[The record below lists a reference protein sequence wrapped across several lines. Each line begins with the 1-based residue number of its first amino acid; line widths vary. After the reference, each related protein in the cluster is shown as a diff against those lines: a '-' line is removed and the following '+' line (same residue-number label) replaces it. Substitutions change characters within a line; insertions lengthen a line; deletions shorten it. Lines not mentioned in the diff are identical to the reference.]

1 VRWLDIGLRAV
12 AGQERDS
19 LSLATDLDACRL
31 DGGTNVKTRERS
43 AAGGGGGR
51 QSVPAPT
58 LGAPL
63 GGERLP
69 VAPRERKPA
78 LAALAVLLI
87 LVGALGATVMV
98 MRAGDKVSVVVVTQ
112 DVPAG
117 DKIPETAIKEVMM
130 SDISDNQ
137 VHLIRWGQRNDL
149 TNNYQ
154 AATNIMAGSVLS
166 ESMITAKG
174 DAVPPGKSIVGLSL
188 KDGQFPDNLDTGSI
202 VAAYRV
208 GTDAATSQSD
218 TSDSGGS
225 AGTSTLI
232 SGHLTVRSAVGSD
245 GLGSGTT
252 LVNVIVDSADA
263 GALAVAASANEVALV
278 LVPTSSG

>member
-1 VRWLDIGLRAV
+1 MPAQRGH
-12 AGQERDS
+12 
-19 LSLATDLDACRL
+19 
-31 DGGTNVKTRERS
+31 NVKTRERS

-58 LGAPL
+58 LGAPV

-98 MRAGDKVSVVVVTQ
+98 MRAGDKISVVVVTQ

-117 DKIPETAIKEVMM
+117 EKVTDSAIKEVMM
-130 SDISDNQ
+130 SDISDKDLT
-137 VHLIRWGQRNDL
+137 LIRWSQRTDL
-149 TNNYQ
+149 TNNWQ
-154 AATNIMAGSVLS
+154 ARTNILAGSVLTEQMLIANGS
-166 ESMITAKG
+166 G
-174 DAVPPGKSIVGLSL
+174 VPAGKSIVGLSL
-188 KDGQFPDNLDTGSI
+188 KDGQFPAGLRTGVT

-208 GTDAATSQSD
+208 GNDAATSQSD
-218 TSDSGGS
+218 SGSGGS
-225 AGTSTLI
+225 AGTNTLI
-232 SGHLTVRSAVGSD
+232 SGQLTVKSVSTSD
-245 GLGSGTT
+245 GLSSGDTI
-252 LVNVIVDSADA
+252 VNVIVDSGEA
-263 GALAVAASANEVALV
+263 GPLAVAASANEVALV

>member
-1 VRWLDIGLRAV
+1 MG
-12 AGQERDS
+12 
-19 LSLATDLDACRL
+19 
-31 DGGTNVKTRERS
+31 
-43 AAGGGGGR
+43 
-51 QSVPAPT
+51 
-58 LGAPL
+58 
-63 GGERLP
+63 
-69 VAPRERKPA
+69 PRERKPA

-117 DKIPETAIKEVMM
+117 DKIPEAAIKEVMM

-149 TNNYQ
+149 TSNYQ

-208 GTDAATSQSD
+208 GTDVATGQSD
-218 TSDSGGS
+218 STSSTGGS
-225 AGTSTLI
+225 STLI